1 MNSLYTLALRQ
12 SASLS
17 SDVKQLDSLS
27 SPSPSPAPTP
37 TPRPPPSSALHGQIN
52 ASLAAFDRTIDDYDS
67 MARREIV
74 DAKREKALARV
85 ARFRD
90 ELAELRKEYDRVKLR
105 ARQAVRPPLPVCP
118 SLSRDLAHVLDTRA
132 RAPAGNGLEPL
143 RALRVLLHLL
153 CRPVLLR
160 LRLRLRLCLVLLLP
174 RLRLVDLAPLG
185 ASPPGRLD
193 PHGRPLG
200 LVQCGRDG
208 RRLRRVGAQQRADE
222 PRAEGARLCAADR
235 GDARCVLGPGAGCA
249 GQPGEPEGRHE
260 GCAALSTVLPLVS
273 GHRQHFQGT
282 RTTDGS
288 RTLTTHAAHRDAA
301 PAPQRSQHARP
312 EPVHHHLHRAA
323 HKGGLLHPRRRRTAH
338 ARGVLDDPAVLWVNG
353 GLAWARRGGREVGSC
368 VGRRGVDA
376 LHTLLCAS
384 DTAQREI

>member
-17 SDVKQLDSLS
+17 SDLKQLDSLS

-132 RAPAGNGLEPL
+132 RARPQETASNRSELFASSSSSAAPSSSASASASASSFSSHAYASSTSRPSARHHPDVSIPMAGPSASSSAGGMGADYAASVHNNA
-143 RALRVLLHLL
+143 RTNHALREHDFVQQTGATLDAYLAQGQAVLGNLANQRDVMKGALL
-153 CRPVLLR
+153 S
-160 LRLRLRLCLVLLLP
+160 LP
-174 RLRLVDLAPLG
+174 SSRWSLG
-185 ASPPGRLD
+185 TVSTSRAHGRLT
-193 PHGRPLG
+193 
-200 LVQCGRDG
+200 
-208 RRLRRVGAQQRADE
+208 
-222 PRAEGARLCAADR
+222 DR
-235 GDARCVLGPGAGCA
+235 GP
-249 GQPGEPEGRHE
+249 
-260 GCAALSTVLPLVS
+260 
-273 GHRQHFQGT
+273 
-282 RTTDGS
+282 
-288 RTLTTHAAHRDAA
+288 
-301 PAPQRSQHARP
+301 
-312 EPVHHHLHRAA
+312 
-323 HKGGLLHPRRRRTAH
+323 
-338 ARGVLDDPAVLWVNG
+338 
-353 GLAWARRGGREVGSC
+353 
-368 VGRRGVDA
+368 
-376 LHTLLCAS
+376 
-384 DTAQREI
+384 